1 MKAQEI
7 VQSGGALTN
16 GIGAMSAARIKD
28 FYDNMVRPGLY
39 KVGDVEL
46 GKVAQM
52 RFVNRKIG
60 LDRR

>member
-1 MKAQEI
+1 M
-7 VQSGGALTN
+7 QSGEALTN